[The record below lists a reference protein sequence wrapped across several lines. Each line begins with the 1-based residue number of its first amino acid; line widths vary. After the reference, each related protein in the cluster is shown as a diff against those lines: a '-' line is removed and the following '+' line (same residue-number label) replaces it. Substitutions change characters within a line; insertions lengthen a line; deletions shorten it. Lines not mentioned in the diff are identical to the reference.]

1 MKIVG
6 KLLHKLCE
14 FPEYKDLEQEI
25 SSLQK
30 YDTQI
35 LSNLQ
40 QAFGPSMSEFARSH
54 DPELRDTLLKLQE
67 CGRTEIVHLRT
78 LLSATS
84 SLPNELRQIDEF
96 HSNISRKRAELKAKQ
111 EEYSKCEKDLR
122 NAIRNLD
129 KLRSQ
134 GGSAAEISKYKTL
147 YDDLCKQKQVLSD
160 YVDKKRD
167 ENERL
172 EIEYRKT
179 IMHII
184 LSTFEAFATANMK
197 SMKEI
202 ASCGKQM
209 HEIANE
215 IGGTA
220 DLSIQE
226 LETRLALLEE
236 ELAETCK
243 F

>member
-6 KLLHKLCE
+6 KLLHKFQE

-25 SSLQK
+25 LLLHK

-54 DPELRDTLLKLQE
+54 DPELRETLVKLQE
-67 CGRTEIVHLRT
+67 CGRSEVIELRD

-84 SLPNELRQIDEF
+84 SLPNDLRQIDEL
-96 HSNISRKRAELKAKQ
+96 HGNISRKRAELKTKQ

-122 NAIRNLD
+122 SVIRNLD
-129 KLRSQ
+129 KLRAQ
-134 GGSAAEISKYKTL
+134 GGTSAEIAKYKVI

-160 YVDKKRD
+160 SVEKKRE

-172 EIEYRKT
+172 EVEYRKT
-179 IMHII
+179 SMHII
-184 LSTFEAFATANMK
+184 LSTFEAFATANAK
-197 SMKEI
+197 SMKGI
-202 ASCGKQM
+202 AVCGKEM
-209 HEIANE
+209 HDVAEQ
-215 IGGTA
+215 IGETC
-220 DLSIQE
+220 DLSIEE
-226 LETRLALLEE
+226 LETRLALLDE
-236 ELAETCK
+236 ELLAE
-243 F
+243 